1 MKEVLLALAKYNRG
15 VNLNLI
21 DVLSKASPEVLSKE
35 TGTYYKTILGTIH
48 HCFWYEVVWLK
59 RYKALGDYPSLSAP
73 ILAEEVEAIKAG
85 AGNDW
90 AKLSTLMKEIDSL
103 FVAFAQEVKA
113 EDLLKPIKFK
123 NYKGEERSAWPGTRS
138 STSSTI
144 TPTTGAK
151 SPPPWTRWTWPTT
164 TRVSSATSKPK
175 SGSRF
180 DRMAGRSGSTGGIR
194 S

>member
-90 AKLSTLMKEIDSL
+90 AKLSALMKEIDSL

-123 NYKGEERSAWPGTRS
+123 NYKGEEQERLAWHTVFHVLNHYTHHRGEISAALDQMG
-138 STSSTI
+138 
-144 TPTTGAK
+144 
-151 SPPPWTRWTWPTT
+151 
-164 TRVSSATSKPK
+164 VVNDY
-175 SGSRF
+175 SGFFRYL
-180 DRMAGRSGSTGGIR
+180 
-194 S
+194 